1 MCPCGVQ
8 IRPLKINWNGSTDN
22 MGVEAKVKC
31 LLALLFVCLNSYTY
45 QTTTVVSSSDLI
57 QFLEAQFTPF
67 LDSTV
72 PPFLLAQFPF
82 LQMLQ
87 PSAPTY
93 LLLTCAR
100 SNLLLLKLLPFLLLR
115 LFARLATAAR
125 RAEPPTAQRTPLTIG
140 HILQCQL

>member
-1 MCPCGVQ
+1 
-8 IRPLKINWNGSTDN
+8 

-31 LLALLFVCLNSYTY
+31 LLALLFVCWNSYTY

-93 LLLTCAR
+93 LLLSCAR

-125 RAEPPTAQRTPLTIG
+125 RAEPPTAQTLTIG

>member
-1 MCPCGVQ
+1 
-8 IRPLKINWNGSTDN
+8 

-31 LLALLFVCLNSYTY
+31 LLALLFVCWNSYTY
-45 QTTTVVSSSDLI
+45 QTTTEVSSSDLI

-93 LLLTCAR
+93 LLLSCAR

-125 RAEPPTAQRTPLTIG
+125 RAEPPTAQTLTIG